1 MTKSE
6 LISRLAQR
14 FPVLTHKDVEVAAN
28 TILDAM
34 TDQLAQGERIE
45 VRGFGSF
52 SINVRPPRR
61 GRNPKTGEQVM
72 VPEKHVPHFKAGKEM
87 REVVNLSSSINYPAA
102 G

>member
-6 LISRLAQR
+6 LITRLAQR

-34 TDQLAQGERIE
+34 TGQLAQGERIE

-52 SINVRPPRR
+52 GINVRPPRR

-87 REVVNLSSSINYPAA
+87 REVVNQE
-102 G
+102 

>member
-28 TILDAM
+28 SILDAM
-34 TDQLAQGERIE
+34 SDQLAQGERIE

-87 REVVNLSSSINYPAA
+87 REVVNQE
-102 G
+102 